1 MLSALCALEAKAG
14 TEKPPFAHAKIQKIF
29 IERPAAQARFA
40 PEVDCR
46 GLALDARR
54 VKFFLQHAALTD
66 SGSYRRNAILDDCSA
81 DANVVFS
88 DGRTA
93 TVSIDSGTGWGAVS
107 HGQRS
112 RFLAC
117 EACVDILQP
126 DFPFD
131 PKRRPSDAER

>member
-1 MLSALCALEAKAG
+1 MQARPYARVEIR
-14 TEKPPFAHAKIQKIF
+14 KIT

-81 DANVVFS
+81 DATVVFS
-88 DGRTA
+88 DGRTV

-107 HGQRS
+107 RGQRS

-126 DFPFD
+126 DFSFD
-131 PKRRPSDAER
+131 PERRPSDAER

>member
-1 MLSALCALEAKAG
+1 MLSRS
-14 TEKPPFAHAKIQKIF
+14 FAHAKIQKIV

-54 VKFFLQHAALTD
+54 VRFFLQHAALTD

-81 DANVVFS
+81 DATVVFS
-88 DGRTA
+88 NGRTV

-107 HGQRS
+107 RGQRS